1 MGRPNAAK
9 PVVSKVEGNQG
20 MTPVNL
26 NEFLLRHPAILKLR
40 LQVDEAAVA
49 VKYAHVA
56 SLRALTDKNA
66 PLIARWS
73 QYFRECNHGHQIFM
87 GAFYDEMTA
96 LFSLRTGKPRPI
108 DRTMLVRKLE
118 LDDCMVTLG
127 KAEEVCD
134 RSFHD
139 KNTALFLRWQEHFEN
154 CRVRYLVLLSAFR
167 REFLGSRPM

>member
-1 MGRPNAAK
+1 
-9 PVVSKVEGNQG
+9 

-49 VKYAHVA
+49 VKHAHVA
-56 SLRALTDKNA
+56 SLQALTDKNA

-73 QYFRECNHGHQIFM
+73 QYFRECNHGHQIFI
-87 GAFYDEMTA
+87 GTFYEEMTA
-96 LFSLRTGKPRPI
+96 LFSLGSETVRRI
-108 DRTMLVRKLE
+108 DREMLRRKLE
-118 LDDCMVTLG
+118 LDDCMTEIG

-139 KNTALFLRWQEHFEN
+139 RNTALFLRWHEHFEN
-154 CRVRYLVLLSAFR
+154 CRARYLVLLKAFR
-167 REFLGSRPM
+167 RQYLGLPPSLM